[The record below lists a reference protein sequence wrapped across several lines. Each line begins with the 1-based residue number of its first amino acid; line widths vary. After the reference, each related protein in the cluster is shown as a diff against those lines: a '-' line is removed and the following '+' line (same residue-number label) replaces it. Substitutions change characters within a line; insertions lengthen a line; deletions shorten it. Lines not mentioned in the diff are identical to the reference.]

1 MMWQDIFQ
9 DVQSKLNEPSAIFSF
24 APVWIVSAL
33 LLVGAF
39 AVAWLIHAI
48 VLATLRR
55 IFGDRRPYLSQ
66 VIAATKNPTRL
77 ALLLAA
83 LAIALPAAPA
93 ARNDRLFNDRIFSE
107 QRPKAV
113 RRSAPRMICRNGVI
127 F

>member
-1 MMWQDIFQ
+1 MMWQNIFQ

-55 IFGDRRPYLSQ
+55 IFGDRIYVTLKNGNQ
-66 VIAATKNPTRL
+66 ATGARGPAR
-77 ALLLAA
+77 AL
-83 LAIALPAAPA
+83 
-93 ARNDRLFNDRIFSE
+93 E
-107 QRPKAV
+107 
-113 RRSAPRMICRNGVI
+113 
-127 F
+127 